1 MSRTTRAGEL
11 RVDDAAMTK
20 LLAAGQATRTVEQR
34 EPSRRSAAARRAVDL
49 AVREHRDVAL
59 SQRALTLLLPED
71 HAVDVPELR
80 LEWVDDV
87 LPGFDLALELA
98 AELDQARELARLD
111 PLLDGGVEGT
121 TERDVDRALAE
132 LDTFGPDE
140 RGHVAEAH
148 RSHATVLDARPRV
161 EPTRGDVDDDV
172 VLALLLL
179 DDALVE
185 RPRDERDRPVPARG
199 RIAGVV
205 EEDDAEVRFRV
216 LRLDDEAAVHVGVPA
231 RLVHE
236 QPPNV
241 VEPVVRVAPLVE
253 DRRTLRRL
261 YTVGD
266 DPEWL
271 TRGVVVDRT
280 NFHKADPSCDR
291 PRKRP
296 LQGSPRDR
304 DSALADPDRCEKKMG
319 RWGSVVE
326 RGPSAPRESSTA
338 RQRVAVT
345 VW

>member
-1 MSRTTRAGEL
+1 M
-11 RVDDAAMTK
+11 
-20 LLAAGQATRTVEQR
+20 
-34 EPSRRSAAARRAVDL
+34 
-49 AVREHRDVAL
+49 
-59 SQRALTLLLPED
+59 
-71 HAVDVPELR
+71 
-80 LEWVDDV
+80 
-87 LPGFDLALELA
+87 
-98 AELDQARELARLD
+98 
-111 PLLDGGVEGT
+111 
-121 TERDVDRALAE
+121 
-132 LDTFGPDE
+132 
-140 RGHVAEAH
+140 
-148 RSHATVLDARPRV
+148 
-161 EPTRGDVDDDV
+161 
-172 VLALLLL
+172 
-179 DDALVE
+179 
-185 RPRDERDRPVPARG
+185 PARG

-236 QPPNV
+236 QPANV

-261 YTVGD
+261 DAVGD

-271 TRGVVVDRT
+271 TGGVVVDRT
-280 NFHKADPSCDR
+280 NLHNADPSCDR

-296 LQGSPRDR
+296 LQGSSRDR
-304 DSALADPDRCEKKMG
+304 DSALADPDRCEKRWE